1 MGRLRSVAQRQP
13 WTGVRVVLRSVGSN
27 DDHNYDDD
35 HIYGAANDDH
45 RSRNDN
51 DSGINHNYNGGRKGY
66 YDPSRNYDDFFFN
79 DDDDDSGS
87 SASPA
92 ASSSSANND

>member
-1 MGRLRSVAQRQP
+1 M
-13 WTGVRVVLRSVGSN
+13 VLRSVGSN

-66 YDPSRNYDDFFFN
+66 YNPSRNYDYFFFN
-79 DDDDDSGS
+79 DDNDSAS

-92 ASSSSANND
+92 ASASSANND